1 MAKAKTVED
10 KALKLRK
17 EHKRLPVK
25 TFPMLIL
32 LTVYQLYCFAQLT
45 VTNIKELEI
54 NYSMLLYFAAFIGV
68 EWLYV
73 VLVRTIGKRR
83 NFEIELIAFFLTGIG
98 FASIGSAKPDGLLVQ
113 TAAFVIGLIGYI
125 VLVWI
130 LGDSERAMKLR
141 LPLAVLALL
150 ILVANIFLGSNINGA
165 RNWIVI
171 GDKISLQPSEFVKII
186 FVFVGAATL
195 EKLQTSKNLYMF
207 IGFSAACVGVLFI
220 LKDFGT
226 AVIFFLTFLLI
237 AFMRSGDVRTIGLAL
252 ASAGLG
258 GWLIAMF
265 KTTVKNRFATYRHV
279 WEEEMIDGKG
289 FQQTRVLIGIA
300 SGGLFGLGLGKGN
313 VRDVIF
319 SSTDLIFGVV
329 CEELGIITGLLVL
342 ACFLLF
348 AVYAIGNARTSRSA
362 FYSIAATAAAGLLLF
377 QASINIFGVT
387 DIIPFTGVT
396 LPFISRGGSS
406 MISCWCLLAFLKAS
420 DTRTYLSTYGEI
432 KKK

>member
-1 MAKAKTVED
+1 MAKRSED
-10 KALKLRK
+10 KALKMKRP
-17 EHKRLPVK
+17 HKRRPLK
-25 TFPMLIL
+25 TIPMLLL
-32 LTVYQLYCFAQLT
+32 LTAYQVYMFSQLAI
-45 VTNIKELEI
+45 TNIKELEI
-54 NYSMLLYFAAFIGV
+54 NYTMLIYFGVFLAA
-68 EWLYV
+68 EWVYV
-73 VLVRTIGKRR
+73 IVMRAFAKRR
-83 NFEIELIAFFLTGIG
+83 NFEIELIGFLLSGIG
-98 FASIGSAKPDGLLVQ
+98 IAAIGSAKPDGLLVQ
-113 TAAFVIGLIGYI
+113 TAAFVLGLIGFG

-141 LPLAVLALL
+141 LPLGILAIL
-150 ILVANIFLGSNINGA
+150 ILVANIFLGSDINGA

-171 GDKISLQPSEFVKII
+171 GNAVSIQPSEFVKVI

-220 LKDFGT
+220 LRDFGT

-237 AFMRSGDVRTIGLAL
+237 AFMRSGDIRTIALAL

-265 KTTVKNRFATYRHV
+265 KSTVKNRLATWRHV
-279 WEEEMIDGKG
+279 WEPELIDGKG

-300 SGGLFGLGLGKGN
+300 SGGLFGLGLGQGN
-313 VRDVIF
+313 VRKVIF

-329 CEELGIITGLLVL
+329 CEEMGVITGLAVL
-342 ACFLLF
+342 ACFVLF
-348 AVYAIGNARTSRSA
+348 AVYAINNARTSRST

-387 DIIPFTGVT
+387 DVIPFTGVT
-396 LPFISRGGSS
+396 LPFVSRGGSS
-406 MISCWCLLAFLKAS
+406 MISCWALLAFIKAG
-420 DTRTYLSTYGEI
+420 DARTYLTTYGEI

>member
-1 MAKAKTVED
+1 MVKSTED
-10 KALKLRK
+10 KALKMRK
-17 EHKRLPVK
+17 PLKRRPLK
-25 TFPMLIL
+25 TVPMLL
-32 LTVYQLYCFAQLT
+32 LITAYQLYMFSQLA
-45 VTNIKELEI
+45 VTNIKALEI
-54 NYSMLLYFAAFIGV
+54 NYTMLIYFGVFIV
-68 EWLYV
+68 AEWLYYIV
-73 VLVRTIGKRR
+73 MRAFAKRR
-83 NFEIELIAFFLTGIG
+83 NFEIELIGFFLTGIG
-98 FASIGSAKPDGLLVQ
+98 FAAIGSAKPDGLLVQ
-113 TAAFVIGLIGYI
+113 TGAFLLGLIGFS

-141 LPLAVLALL
+141 LPLGILALV
-150 ILVANIFLGSNINGA
+150 ILVANIFLGSDINGA

-171 GDKISLQPSEFVKII
+171 GNAISIQPSEFVKII

-195 EKLQTSKNLYMF
+195 EKLQTSKNLYTF

-220 LKDFGT
+220 LRDFGT

-237 AFMRSGDVRTIGLAL
+237 AFMRSGDVRTIALAL

-279 WEEEMIDGKG
+279 WDADMIDGKG

-329 CEELGIITGLLVL
+329 CEELGVITGFAVL
-342 ACFLLF
+342 ACFMLF
-348 AVYAIGNARTSRSA
+348 AVYAINNAKTSRST

-377 QASINIFGVT
+377 QASITIFGVT
-387 DIIPFTGVT
+387 DVIPFTGVT

-406 MISCWCLLAFLKAS
+406 MISCWGLLAFIKAGDS
-420 DTRTYLSTYGEI
+420 RTYLTTYGEL
-432 KKK
+432 KK

>member
-1 MAKAKTVED
+1 MAKRSED
-10 KALKLRK
+10 KALKMKRP
-17 EHKRLPVK
+17 HKRRPLK
-25 TFPMLIL
+25 TIPMLLL
-32 LTVYQLYCFAQLT
+32 LTAYQVYMFSQLAI
-45 VTNIKELEI
+45 TNIKELEI
-54 NYSMLLYFAAFIGV
+54 NYTMLIYFGVFLAA
-68 EWLYV
+68 EWVYV
-73 VLVRTIGKRR
+73 IVMRAFAKRR
-83 NFEIELIAFFLTGIG
+83 NFEIELIGFLLSGIG
-98 FASIGSAKPDGLLVQ
+98 IAAIGSAKPDGLLVQ
-113 TAAFVIGLIGYI
+113 TAAFVLGLIGFG

-130 LGDSERAMKLR
+130 LGDSERALKLR
-141 LPLAVLALL
+141 LPLGILAIL
-150 ILVANIFLGSNINGA
+150 ILVANIFLGSDINGA

-171 GDKISLQPSEFVKII
+171 GNAVSIQPSEFVKVI

-220 LKDFGT
+220 LRDFGT

-237 AFMRSGDVRTIGLAL
+237 AFMRSGDIRTIALAL

-265 KTTVKNRFATYRHV
+265 KSTVKNRLATWRHV
-279 WEEEMIDGKG
+279 WEPELIDGKG

-300 SGGLFGLGLGKGN
+300 SGGLFGLGLGQGN
-313 VRDVIF
+313 VRKVIF

-329 CEELGIITGLLVL
+329 CEEMGVITGLAVL
-342 ACFLLF
+342 ACFVLF
-348 AVYAIGNARTSRSA
+348 AVYAINNARTSRST

-387 DIIPFTGVT
+387 DVIPFTGVT
-396 LPFISRGGSS
+396 LPFVSRGGSS
-406 MISCWCLLAFLKAS
+406 MISCWALLAFIKAG
-420 DTRTYLSTYGEI
+420 DARTYLTTYGEI

>member
-1 MAKAKTVED
+1 MAKKAED
-10 KALKLRK
+10 KALKMRK
-17 EHKRLPVK
+17 PHKRRPLK
-25 TFPMLIL
+25 TIPMLIL
-32 LTVYQLYCFAQLT
+32 LTAYQLYLFSQLT

-54 NYSMLLYFAAFIGV
+54 NYTMLVYFVVFIAA

-73 VLVRTIGKRR
+73 ILMRAIAKRR
-83 NFEIELIAFFLTGIG
+83 NFEIELIGFFLTGIG
-98 FASIGSAKPDGLLVQ
+98 FAAIGSAKPDGLLVQ
-113 TAAFVIGLIGYI
+113 TGAFLLGLIGFI

-130 LGDSERAMKLR
+130 LGDNERAMKLR
-141 LPLAVLALL
+141 LPLGILAIL
-150 ILVANIFLGSNINGA
+150 ILVASIFLGSDINGA

-171 GDKISLQPSEFVKII
+171 GNAISIQPSEFVKII

-237 AFMRSGDVRTIGLAL
+237 AFMRSGDVRTIALAL
-252 ASAGLG
+252 ASAALG
-258 GWLIAMF
+258 GTLIAMF
-265 KTTVKNRFATYRHV
+265 KTTVKNRLATYRHV
-279 WEEEMIDGKG
+279 WEPEMIDGKG

-300 SGGLFGLGLGKGN
+300 SGGLFGLWLGKGN

-329 CEELGIITGLLVL
+329 CEELGFITGMAIL
-342 ACFLLF
+342 ACFMLF
-348 AVYAIGNARTSRSA
+348 AVYAIRNARTSRST
-362 FYSIAATAAAGLLLF
+362 FYSIGATAAAGLLLF

-387 DIIPFTGVT
+387 E
-396 LPFISRGGSS
+396 PFISRGGSS
-406 MISCWCLLAFLKAS
+406 MISCWALLAFLKAG
-420 DTRTYLSTYGEI
+420 DARTYLTTYGEI

>member
-1 MAKAKTVED
+1 MAKKKED

-17 EHKRLPVK
+17 PHKRHPLK
-25 TFPMLIL
+25 TIPMLL
-32 LTVYQLYCFAQLT
+32 LITAYQLYLFSQLT

-54 NYSMLLYFAAFIGV
+54 NYTMLIYFGVFIGA

-73 VLVRTIGKRR
+73 IVMRAFAKRR
-83 NFEIELIAFFLTGIG
+83 NFEIELIGFFLTGIG
-98 FASIGSAKPDGLLVQ
+98 FAAIGSAKPDGLLVQ
-113 TAAFVIGLIGYI
+113 TGAFVLGLVGFS

-130 LGDSERAMKLR
+130 LGDNERAMKLR
-141 LPLAVLALL
+141 LPLGILA
-150 ILVANIFLGSNINGA
+150 IVVLVANIFLGSDINGA

-171 GDKISLQPSEFVKII
+171 GNAISIQPSEFVKII

-226 AVIFFLTFLLI
+226 AVIFFMTFLLI
-237 AFMRSGDVRTIGLAL
+237 AFMRSGDVRTIALAL

-258 GWLIAMF
+258 GTLIAMF
-265 KTTVKNRFATYRHV
+265 KTTVKNRLATYRHV
-279 WEEEMIDGKG
+279 WEPEMIDGKG

-329 CEELGIITGLLVL
+329 CEELGFVTGMAIL
-342 ACFLLF
+342 ACFILF
-348 AVYAIGNARTSRSA
+348 AVYAIRNARTSRST
-362 FYSIAATAAAGLLLF
+362 FYSIAASAAAGLLLF

-387 DIIPFTGVT
+387 DVIPFTGVT

-406 MISCWCLLAFLKAS
+406 MISCWALLAFIKAGDS
-420 DTRTYLSTYGEI
+420 RTYLTTYGEI

>member
-1 MAKAKTVED
+1 MAKKAED
-10 KALKLRK
+10 KALKMRK
-17 EHKRLPVK
+17 PHKRRPLK
-25 TFPMLIL
+25 TIPMLIL
-32 LTVYQLYCFAQLT
+32 LTAYQLYLFSQLT

-54 NYSMLLYFAAFIGV
+54 NYTMLVYFVVFIAA

-73 VLVRTIGKRR
+73 ILMRAIAKRR
-83 NFEIELIAFFLTGIG
+83 NFEIELIGFFLTGIG
-98 FASIGSAKPDGLLVQ
+98 FAAIGSAKPDGLLVQ
-113 TAAFVIGLIGYI
+113 TGAFLLGLIGFI

-130 LGDSERAMKLR
+130 LGDNERAMKLR
-141 LPLAVLALL
+141 LPLGILAIL
-150 ILVANIFLGSNINGA
+150 ILVANIFLGSDINGA

-171 GDKISLQPSEFVKII
+171 GNAISIQPSEFVKII

-237 AFMRSGDVRTIGLAL
+237 AFMRSGDVRTIALAL
-252 ASAGLG
+252 ASAALG
-258 GWLIAMF
+258 GTLIAMF
-265 KTTVKNRFATYRHV
+265 KTTVKNRLATYRHV
-279 WEEEMIDGKG
+279 WEPEMIDGKG

-329 CEELGIITGLLVL
+329 CEELGFITGMAIL
-342 ACFLLF
+342 ACFMLF
-348 AVYAIGNARTSRSA
+348 AVYAIRNARTSRST

-387 DIIPFTGVT
+387 DVIPFTGVT

-406 MISCWCLLAFLKAS
+406 MISCWALLAFLKAG
-420 DTRTYLSTYGEI
+420 DARTYLTTYGEI

>member
-1 MAKAKTVED
+1 MAKKED
-10 KALKLRK
+10 KALKVK
-17 EHKRLPVK
+17 KMHKRRPLK
-25 TFPMLIL
+25 TVGMLL
-32 LTVYQLYCFAQLT
+32 LISAYQLYTFSQLA
-45 VTNIKELEI
+45 VTNIKEMEI
-54 NYSMLLYFAAFIGV
+54 DYTMLLYFGIFLATQ
-68 EWLYV
+68 WLYYIV
-73 VLVRTIGKRR
+73 MRVFAKRR
-83 NFEIELIAFFLTGIG
+83 NFEIELIGFFLTGIG
-98 FASIGSAKPDGLLVQ
+98 FAAIGSAKPDGLLVQ
-113 TAAFVIGLIGYI
+113 TGAFVLGLVGFA

-141 LPLAVLALL
+141 FPLGVLAIL
-150 ILVANIFLGSNINGA
+150 ILVANIFLGSDINGA

-171 GDKISLQPSEFVKII
+171 GNAISIQPSEFVKII

-237 AFMRSGDVRTIGLAL
+237 AFMRSGDIRTVALAI

-258 GWLIAMF
+258 GWLIVMF

-279 WEEEMIDGKG
+279 WDPEMIDGRG

-300 SGGLFGLGLGKGN
+300 SGGLFGLGLGQGN
-313 VRDVIF
+313 VRKVIF

-329 CEELGIITGLLVL
+329 CEELGIITGMIVL
-342 ACFLLF
+342 ACFMLF
-348 AVYAIGNARTSRSA
+348 AVYAINNARTSRST

-387 DIIPFTGVT
+387 DVIPFTGVT

-420 DTRTYLSTYGEI
+420 DSRTYLTTYGEI

>member
-1 MAKAKTVED
+1 MAKNTED
-10 KALKLRK
+10 KALKLKK
-17 EHKRLPVK
+17 EHKRRPLK
-25 TFPMLIL
+25 TFPMLVL
-32 LTVYQLYCFAQLT
+32 LTAYQLYTFAQLT
-45 VTNIKELEI
+45 VTNFKELEI
-54 NYSMLLYFAAFIGV
+54 NYSMLIYFAVFIAC
-68 EWLYV
+68 EWAYV
-73 VLVRTIGKRR
+73 LIMRTIGRRR

-98 FASIGSAKPDGLLVQ
+98 FAAIGSAKPDGLLVQ
-113 TAAFVIGLIGYI
+113 VAAFVIGLIGFT

-141 LPLAVLALL
+141 LPLGALAIL
-150 ILVANIFLGSNINGA
+150 ILVANIFLGSDINGA

-195 EKLQTSKNLYMF
+195 EKLQTAKNLYAF

-258 GWLIAMF
+258 GWLIAQF
-265 KTTVKNRFATYRHV
+265 KTTVKNRLATYRHV
-279 WEEEMIDGKG
+279 WDEDMIDGKG

-313 VRDVIF
+313 VRDVVF

-329 CEELGIITGLLVL
+329 CEEMGIITGIAVL
-342 ACFLLF
+342 ACFMLF
-348 AVYAIGNARTSRSA
+348 AVYAVNNARTSRSA
-362 FYSIAATAAAGLLLF
+362 FYSIGATAAAGLLLF

-387 DIIPFTGVT
+387 DVIPFTGVT

-406 MISCWCLLAFLKAS
+406 MISCWGLLAFLKAS
-420 DTRTYLSTYGEI
+420 DARTYLTTYGEI

>member
-1 MAKAKTVED
+1 MAKKTED
-10 KALKLRK
+10 KALKVRKPLR
-17 EHKRLPVK
+17 RIPLK
-25 TFPMLIL
+25 TIPMLL
-32 LTVYQLYCFAQLT
+32 LITAYQLYTFSQLA
-45 VTNIKELEI
+45 VTNIKKLEI
-54 NYSMLLYFAAFIGV
+54 NYTMLVYFGVFIAC

-73 VLVRTIGKRR
+73 IGMRVFAKRR
-83 NFEIELIAFFLTGIG
+83 NFEIELIGFFLTGIG
-98 FASIGSAKPDGLLVQ
+98 FAAIGSAKPDGLLVQ
-113 TAAFVIGLIGYI
+113 VAAFVLGLIGFT

-141 LPLAVLALL
+141 LPLGILAIL
-150 ILVANIFLGSNINGA
+150 ILVANIFLGTDINGA

-171 GDKISLQPSEFVKII
+171 GNAVSVQPSEFVKII

-237 AFMRSGDVRTIGLAL
+237 AFMRSGDIRTIALAI

-258 GWLIAMF
+258 GFLIAMF
-265 KTTVKNRFATYRHV
+265 KTTVKNRLATYRHV
-279 WEEEMIDGKG
+279 WDDDMIDGKG

-313 VRDVIF
+313 VRKVIF

-329 CEELGIITGLLVL
+329 CEEMGIITGMAIL
-342 ACFLLF
+342 ACFVLF
-348 AVYAIGNARTSRSA
+348 AVYAINNARTSRSA

-387 DIIPFTGVT
+387 DVIPFTGVT

-406 MISCWCLLAFLKAS
+406 MISCWGLLAFLKAS
-420 DTRTYLSTYGEI
+420 DSRTYLTTYGEI

>member
-1 MAKAKTVED
+1 MAKQIED
-10 KALKLRK
+10 KALKIK
-17 EHKRLPVK
+17 KDHKRRPLK
-25 TFPMLIL
+25 TFGMLIF
-32 LTVYQLYCFAQLT
+32 LTAYQLYCFAQLT
-45 VTNIKELEI
+45 VTNIKELDI
-54 NYSMLLYFAAFIGV
+54 NYTMLVYFVVFIGA

-73 VLVRTIGKRR
+73 ILMRTIGKRR

-98 FASIGSAKPDGLLVQ
+98 FAAIGSAKPDGLLMQ
-113 TAAFVIGLIGYI
+113 TGAFVIGLAGFS

-141 LPLAVLALL
+141 LPLAVGAIL
-150 ILVANIFLGSNINGA
+150 ILVANIFLGTDINGA
-165 RNWIVI
+165 KNWIVI
-171 GDKISLQPSEFVKII
+171 GNKVSIQPSEFVKII

-195 EKLQTSKNLYMF
+195 EKLQTTKNLYTF

-258 GWLIAMF
+258 GWLIAQF
-265 KTTVKNRFATYRHV
+265 KTTVKNRLATYRHV
-279 WEEEMIDGKG
+279 WDDDMIDGKG

-329 CEELGIITGLLVL
+329 CEELGIITGLAVLV
-342 ACFLLF
+342 CFILF
-348 AVYAIGNARTSRSA
+348 AVYAINNARTSRST
-362 FYSIAATAAAGLLLF
+362 FYSIGATAAAGLLLF

-387 DIIPFTGVT
+387 DVIPFTGVT

-406 MISCWCLLAFLKAS
+406 MISCWCLLAFIKAS
-420 DTRTYLSTYGEI
+420 DARTYLSTYGEI

>member
-1 MAKAKTVED
+1 MAKIPTED
-10 KALKLRK
+10 KALKLK
-17 EHKRLPVK
+17 KDHKRRPLK
-25 TFPMLIL
+25 TIPMLLL
-32 LTVYQLYCFAQLT
+32 LTAYQLYCFAQLT
-45 VTNIKELEI
+45 VTNIKELDI
-54 NYSMLLYFAAFIGV
+54 NYSMLIFFAVFIGA

-73 VLVRTIGKRR
+73 IVMKTIGRRR

-98 FASIGSAKPDGLLVQ
+98 FAAIGSAKPDGLLVQ
-113 TAAFVIGLIGYI
+113 TAAFLIGLLGFS

-150 ILVANIFLGSNINGA
+150 ILVANIFLGSDINGA
-165 RNWIVI
+165 KNWIVI

-195 EKLQTSKNLYMF
+195 EKLQTTKNLYTF

-220 LKDFGT
+220 LRDFGT

-258 GWLIAMF
+258 GWLIAQF
-265 KTTVKNRFATYRHV
+265 KTTVKNRLATYRHV
-279 WEEEMIDGKG
+279 WDDEMIDGKG

-313 VRDVIF
+313 VRSVIF

-329 CEELGIITGLLVL
+329 CEELGIITGLAVL
-342 ACFLLF
+342 CCFLLF
-348 AVYAIGNARTSRSA
+348 AVYAVRNARTSRSA
-362 FYSIAATAAAGLLLF
+362 FYAIGATAAAGLLLF

-387 DIIPFTGVT
+387 DVIPFTGVT

-420 DTRTYLSTYGEI
+420 DARTYLSTYGEI
-432 KKK
+432 KK

>member
-1 MAKAKTVED
+1 MAKRSED
-10 KALKLRK
+10 KALKMKRP
-17 EHKRLPVK
+17 HKRRPLK
-25 TFPMLIL
+25 TIPMLLL
-32 LTVYQLYCFAQLT
+32 LTAYQVYMFSQLAI
-45 VTNIKELEI
+45 TNIKELEI
-54 NYSMLLYFAAFIGV
+54 NYTMLIYFGVFLAA
-68 EWLYV
+68 EWVYV
-73 VLVRTIGKRR
+73 IVMRAFAKRR
-83 NFEIELIAFFLTGIG
+83 NFEIELIGFLLSGIG
-98 FASIGSAKPDGLLVQ
+98 IAAIGSAKPDGLLVQ
-113 TAAFVIGLIGYI
+113 TAAFVLGLIGFG

-141 LPLAVLALL
+141 LPLGILAIL
-150 ILVANIFLGSNINGA
+150 ILVANIFLGSDINGA

-171 GDKISLQPSEFVKII
+171 GNAVSIQPSEFVKVI

-220 LKDFGT
+220 LRDFGT

-237 AFMRSGDVRTIGLAL
+237 AFMRSGDIRTIALAL

-265 KTTVKNRFATYRHV
+265 KSTVKNRLATWRHV
-279 WEEEMIDGKG
+279 WEPELIDGKG

-300 SGGLFGLGLGKGN
+300 SGGLFGLGLGQGN
-313 VRDVIF
+313 VRKVIF

-329 CEELGIITGLLVL
+329 CEEMGVITGLAVL
-342 ACFLLF
+342 ACFVLF
-348 AVYAIGNARTSRSA
+348 AVYAINNARTSRST
-362 FYSIAATAAAGLLLF
+362 FYSIAATAAAGLVLF

-387 DIIPFTGVT
+387 DVIPFTGVT
-396 LPFISRGGSS
+396 LPFVSRGGSS
-406 MISCWCLLAFLKAS
+406 MISCWALLAFIKAG
-420 DTRTYLSTYGEI
+420 DARTYLTTYGEI

>member
-1 MAKAKTVED
+1 MAKNTED
-10 KALKLRK
+10 KALKLKK
-17 EHKRLPVK
+17 EHKRRPLK
-25 TFPMLIL
+25 TFPMLVL
-32 LTVYQLYCFAQLT
+32 LTAYQLYTFAQLT
-45 VTNIKELEI
+45 VTNFKELEI
-54 NYSMLLYFAAFIGV
+54 NYSMLIYFAVFIAC
-68 EWLYV
+68 EWAYV
-73 VLVRTIGKRR
+73 LIMRTIGRRR

-98 FASIGSAKPDGLLVQ
+98 FAAIGSAKHDGLLVQ
-113 TAAFVIGLIGYI
+113 VAAFVIGLIGFT

-141 LPLAVLALL
+141 LPLGALAIL
-150 ILVANIFLGSNINGA
+150 ILVANIFLGSDINGA

-195 EKLQTSKNLYMF
+195 EKLQTAKNLYAF

-258 GWLIAMF
+258 GWLIAQF
-265 KTTVKNRFATYRHV
+265 KTTVKNRLATYRHV
-279 WEEEMIDGKG
+279 WDEDMIDGKG

-313 VRDVIF
+313 VRDVVF

-329 CEELGIITGLLVL
+329 CEEMGIITGIAVL
-342 ACFLLF
+342 ACFMLF
-348 AVYAIGNARTSRSA
+348 AVYAVNNARTSRSA
-362 FYSIAATAAAGLLLF
+362 FYSIGATAAAGLLLF

-387 DIIPFTGVT
+387 DVIPFTGVT

-406 MISCWCLLAFLKAS
+406 MISCWGLLAFLKAS
-420 DTRTYLSTYGEI
+420 DARTYLTTYGEI

>member
-1 MAKAKTVED
+1 MLVAKQTED
-10 KALKLRK
+10 KALKLK
-17 EHKRLPVK
+17 KDHKRRPLK
-25 TFPMLIL
+25 TFGMLIF
-32 LTVYQLYCFAQLT
+32 LTVYQLYSFAQLT
-45 VTNIKELEI
+45 VTNIKELDI
-54 NYSMLLYFAAFIGV
+54 NYTMLVYFVVFIGA

-73 VLVRTIGKRR
+73 ILMRTIGKRR

-98 FASIGSAKPDGLLVQ
+98 FAAIGSAKPDGLLMQ
-113 TAAFVIGLIGYI
+113 TGAFVIGLVGFSI
-125 VLVWI
+125 LVWI

-141 LPLAVLALL
+141 LPLAIGALL
-150 ILVANIFLGSNINGA
+150 ILVANIFLGTDINGA
-165 RNWIVI
+165 KNWIVI
-171 GDKISLQPSEFVKII
+171 GNKVSIQPSEFVKII

-195 EKLQTSKNLYMF
+195 EKLQTTKNLYTF

-258 GWLIAMF
+258 GWLIAQF
-265 KTTVKNRFATYRHV
+265 KTTVKNRLATYRHV
-279 WEEEMIDGKG
+279 WDDNMIDGKG

-329 CEELGIITGLLVL
+329 CEELGIITGLAVLV
-342 ACFLLF
+342 CFILF
-348 AVYAIGNARTSRSA
+348 AVYAINNARTSRST
-362 FYSIAATAAAGLLLF
+362 FYSIGATAAAGLLLF

-387 DIIPFTGVT
+387 DVIPFTGVT

-406 MISCWCLLAFLKAS
+406 MISCWCLLAFIKAS
-420 DTRTYLSTYGEI
+420 DARTYLSTYGEI